1 MTLGANTM
9 AKLAVSTALN
19 DMIIVETNRDNY
31 CVCCFTKALVS
42 MISVH

>member
-9 AKLAVSTALN
+9 AKLAISTALN
-19 DMIIVETNRDNY
+19 DMGIVETSRDNY

-42 MISVH
+42 MIWVH